1 MLTEL
6 RKPAL
11 VVIDMQNDFVR
22 RGAPLEVPS
31 ARQTIPA
38 IRTLIQAFRA
48 GAKPVLFTRYI
59 AAPLYRPLARKLG
72 WIGLLDAPTYACV
85 PGFLRSYADA
95 EGMLDAAG
103 VIDELAPLSGES
115 VLDKIYFSAFH
126 ATDLDERL
134 KGLEVDGLVFVGTVT
149 EMCVEDSARHAVHF
163 GYPTVLVEDAVS
175 SNHVPSHRA
184 TLDGFARNYGWVMTA
199 DAVLT
204 TLGLSAP
211 ASVRA
216 PA

>member
-31 ARQTIPA
+31 ARQTIPP
-38 IRTLIQAFRA
+38 IRKLIQAFRA
-48 GAKPVLFTRYI
+48 GAKPVLFTRYV
-59 AAPLYRPLARKLG
+59 ADPLYRPLARKLG
-72 WIGLLDAPTYACV
+72 WIGLLDAPTHACV

-95 EGMLDAAG
+95 EDMLDAAG
-103 VIDELAPLSGES
+103 VIDELAPLSGEP

-126 ATDLDERL
+126 ATDLDKRL
-134 KGLEVDGLVFVGTVT
+134 QGLEVDGLVFVGTVT

-175 SNHVPSHRA
+175 SNHVPSHQA

-199 DAVLT
+199 DAVLA
-204 TLGLSAP
+204 TLGLPAP
-211 ASVRA
+211 ASARA